1 MISVPTREKQ
11 VEDPPSIF
19 KKSADFY
26 RGLKPVLG
34 YNCSHKTNGLLNEDL
49 KKIH

>member
-19 KKSADFY
+19 KKTADFS
-26 RGLKPVLG
+26 RGLKPVLK
-34 YNCSHKTNGLLNEDL
+34 CSYIAAIKQINKDL